1 MTAAARNVA
10 GAAEGGTV
18 DGTCHRLDGRVA
30 IVTGAAVGIG
40 RAIALRC
47 GAEGAKVVVADRRVD
62 AGEATA
68 REINDRGG
76 EARFV
81 SCDVADAEQVR
92 ALIGGTTDAW
102 GRLDVLVNNA
112 GIPGAGVPADRLDE
126 EEWDRVIAVNLRG
139 VFLCAKHALPHLE
152 ASGRGAMVN
161 IASTFGLVGAHNA
174 PAYCASKG
182 GVIALTRQLAV
193 DYGSR
198 GIRVNA
204 VCPGY
209 VDNDMDERRTRMT
222 PGLATSTLAAR
233 QEAAA
238 LQPLGRQADVAEI
251 AAVVAFLASD
261 DAAFM
266 TGAVVP
272 VDGGCTAHFNR
283 GMR

>member
-1 MTAAARNVA
+1 M
-10 GAAEGGTV
+10 
-18 DGTCHRLDGRVA
+18 DGTCRRLDGRVA

-40 RAIALRC
+40 RAIALRL
-47 GAEGAKVVVADRRVD
+47 GAEGARVVVADRRLD

-68 REINDRGG
+68 REVNGRGG

-81 SCDVADAEQVR
+81 SCDVSDSEQAR

-112 GIPGAGVPADRLDE
+112 GIPGAGVPADQLDE
-126 EEWDRVIAVNLRG
+126 EDWDRVVAVNLRG
-139 VFLCAKHALPHLE
+139 VFLCAKYGLPHLE

-193 DYGSR
+193 DYGPR

-209 VDNDMDERRTRMT
+209 VDNDMDERRTRMA
-222 PGLATSTLAAR
+222 PEDAAR
-233 QEAAA
+233 NAASRQAAAA
-238 LQPLGRQADVAEI
+238 LQPLGRQGDAAEI
-251 AAVVAFLASD
+251 AAAVAFLASD
-261 DAAFM
+261 DAAFV
-266 TGAVVP
+266 TGAVIP
-272 VDGGCTAHFNR
+272 VDGGCTAHFNLGAR
-283 GMR
+283 